1 MPVREGKAVLRASLD
16 EDLLIQLKIAAVR
29 ARVQPNNIVDAAL
42 RLFLSDKAN
51 LETLKRG

>member
-29 ARVQPNNIVDAAL
+29 ALVQPNNIVDAAL